1 MAPSSRLNPMLNKI
15 LQSRWFTAAAVVI
28 IGFFLISLIKI
39 QPVLTTTQKELNNLD
54 KKIAEAEQ
62 SASELERLKDYLQS
76 SAYLEKQARL
86 KLNYKKPDENVVY
99 IYTRENSNKTET
111 KNAGENGA
119 VESKLSQ
126 NLKLWW
132 RYITE

>member
-1 MAPSSRLNPMLNKI
+1 M
-15 LQSRWFTAAAVVI
+15 
-28 IGFFLISLIKI
+28 
-39 QPVLTTTQKELNNLD
+39 D

>member
-1 MAPSSRLNPMLNKI
+1 MFSKI
-15 LQSRWFTAAAVVI
+15 LQSRWFTAVAVVL

-39 QPVLTTTQKELNNLD
+39 QPALTTTQKELNNLN
-54 KKIAEAEQ
+54 KKIAEAER

-76 SAYLEKQARL
+76 DAYLERQARL
-86 KLNYKKPDENVVY
+86 KLNYKKQDENVVY
-99 IYTRENSNKTET
+99 VYTRENGNKTEP
-111 KNAGENGA
+111 KIADGNGA

-132 RYITE
+132 GYLLEN